1 MRSRGIAVVSQRAR
15 PASRTRG
22 FTLIELLVVIAII
35 AVLIALLLPAVQ
47 SAREAARRTQ
57 CRNNLKQLALA
68 LHNYHDTH
76 GTFPFGWDDNGTGWS
91 AMVLPQLE
99 QSGYYDGLTFAETGA
114 GNWGSG
120 GGNEKLCGTLLA
132 VFRCPSMNQ
141 PEHLDESHPQ
151 ADGIAGRVPV
161 SYRGVASSIATHDG
175 EAATK
180 PSFKDPA
187 DIDGLFGGCTKLGL
201 RHVTDGASNTLLVGE
216 SYTDFEYEKACNSL
230 DPNDATARENT
241 DYWAIGS
248 PDVDGYSHALA
259 PGGPGQEFTEFVGS
273 TAAALNARLRQAEF
287 TGCEI
292 ESSYGSYHAGGAFF
306 CLCDGSVRFVAN
318 EVDRSVYKGL
328 GSRNGREVLGAF

>member
-1 MRSRGIAVVSQRAR
+1 MQAIR
-15 PASRTRG
+15 PAAGHRRG

-76 GTFPFGWDDNGTGWS
+76 GTFPFGWDDHGTGWS
-91 AMVLPQLE
+91 AMILPQLE
-99 QSGYYDGLTFAETGA
+99 QGGYYNGLTFAETGA

-120 GGNEKLCGTLLA
+120 GGNEKLCGTLLG

-151 ADGIAGRVPV
+151 ADGIPGRVPA
-161 SYRGVASSIATHDG
+161 SYRGVASSTATHDG

-201 RHVTDGASNTLLVGE
+201 RHVTDGTSNTLLLGE
-216 SYTDFEYEKACNSL
+216 SYTDFEFEKACNSL
-230 DPNDATARENT
+230 DPNNMTARENT
-241 DYWAIGS
+241 DHWSIGS
-248 PDVDGYSHALA
+248 PDIDGYSHALA
-259 PGGPGQEFTEFVGS
+259 PGGQGQEFTEFVGS
-273 TAAALNARLRQAEF
+273 TAAAVNARLRQAEF

-292 ESSYGSYHAGGAFF
+292 ESSFGSYHGGGAFF
-306 CLCDGSVRFVAN
+306 CLCDGSVRFIADAI
-318 EVDRSVYKGL
+318 DRSAYRGL
-328 GSRNGREVLGAF
+328 GSRNGREVVGEF